1 MRFTPL
7 SLLLTIQISTWC
19 VLGAWVHGWQ
29 LLCYPAAWV
38 VIAAVF
44 YGLNVAYDRK
54 HGKPGQEPVTHSVPV
69 HELSIPARHR
79 RLETAPV
86 GYMSPPRTAIEEC

>member
-38 VIAAVF
+38 VIGACF
-44 YGLNVAYDRK
+44 YGLNVVHDRRRANVPTAVPES
-54 HGKPGQEPVTHSVPV
+54 HPTTHENHVPD
-69 HELSIPARHR
+69 RHR
-79 RLETAPV
+79 RFEAAKEVATA
-86 GYMSPPRTAIEEC
+86 S